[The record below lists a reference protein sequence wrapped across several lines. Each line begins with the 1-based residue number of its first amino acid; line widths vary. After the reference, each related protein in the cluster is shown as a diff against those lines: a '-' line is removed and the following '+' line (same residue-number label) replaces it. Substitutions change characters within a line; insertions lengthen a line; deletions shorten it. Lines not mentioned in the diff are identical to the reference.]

1 MSKVNLTAINEALY
15 DVMLR
20 LKEGNDPE
28 SDPKDGIS
36 IERAKAIT
44 DVAQVIVN
52 SAKVQCDFLKSVM
65 KETTV
70 NIDTEKKLF
79 LGSS

>member
-1 MSKVNLTAINEALY
+1 MSKVNLNQINEALY

-44 DVAQVIVN
+44 DVAQTIVN
-52 SAKVQCDFLKSVM
+52 SAKVQCDFMRSIM
-65 KETTV
+65 QNTTF
-70 NIDTEKKLF
+70 NIDKEKQLF
-79 LGSS
+79 LG

>member
-1 MSKVNLTAINEALY
+1 MSKVNLTSINEALY
-15 DVMLR
+15 DVMQR
-20 LKEGNDPE
+20 LVEGNDPNC
-28 SDPKDGIS
+28 DPKDSIS

-44 DVAQVIVN
+44 DVAQTIVN

-70 NIDTEKKLF
+70 NIDKDKQLF
-79 LGSS
+79 LGA

>member
-1 MSKVNLTAINEALY
+1 MSKVNLNQINDALY

-28 SDPKDGIS
+28 SDPKDSIS

-44 DVAQVIVN
+44 DVAQTIVN
-52 SAKVQCDFLKSVM
+52 SAKVQCDFMRSIM
-65 KETTV
+65 QNTTF
-70 NIDTEKKLF
+70 NIDKEKQLF
-79 LGSS
+79 LGE

>member
-1 MSKVNLTAINEALY
+1 MQ
-15 DVMLR
+15 R
-20 LKEGNDPE
+20 LVEGNDPKC
-28 SDPKDGIS
+28 DPKDSIS

-44 DVAQVIVN
+44 DVAQTIVN

-70 NIDTEKKLF
+70 NIDKDKQLF
-79 LGSS
+79 LGA

>member
-1 MSKVNLTAINEALY
+1 MSKVNLTSINEALY
-15 DVMLR
+15 DVMQR
-20 LKEGNDPE
+20 LVEGNDPNC
-28 SDPKDGIS
+28 DPKDSIS

-44 DVAQVIVN
+44 DVAQTIVN

-70 NIDTEKKLF
+70 NIEKDKQLF
-79 LGSS
+79 LGA